1 MPRLQDQLSR
11 PGSRRGQG
19 RDQFG
24 VAAAG
29 ADGWSAPVPQRPA
42 KAGDLSSFGK
52 IREPTGASLSMG
64 PSGAFANRAAKAK
77 EAARPA
83 APSNPFAIL
92 SAGGDA
98 APERPKLVLA
108 PRTKPVDGSAE
119 EEEKPEEEEAA
130 EEEEDDG
137 AIDPNAISMSRAEGE
152 RKAGNSVKEVRSFL
166 LVAATCPC

>member
-1 MPRLQDQLSR
+1 MLFR
-11 PGSRRGQG
+11 
-19 RDQFG
+19 
-24 VAAAG
+24 
-29 ADGWSAPVPQRPA
+29 
-42 KAGDLSSFGK
+42 
-52 IREPTGASLSMG
+52 
-64 PSGAFANRAAKAK
+64 SGTFANRAAKAK

-98 APERPKLVLA
+98 ASERPKLVLA
-108 PRTKPVDGSAE
+108 PRTKPVDGSA

-152 RKAGNSVKEVRSFL
+152 RKAGNSVKEVHLFL
-166 LVAATCPC
+166 FPP